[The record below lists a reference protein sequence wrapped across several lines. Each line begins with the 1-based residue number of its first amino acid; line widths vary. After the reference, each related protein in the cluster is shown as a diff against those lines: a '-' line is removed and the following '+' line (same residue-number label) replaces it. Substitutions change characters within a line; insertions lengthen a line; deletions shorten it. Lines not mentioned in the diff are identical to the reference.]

1 MPKDFLDQPSV
12 PQVVKDM
19 NNVDKGSDSSDD
31 SDRGDEYYER
41 LNLSDNYEDEN
52 KTVETQALAEQRK
65 RPIFRKK
72 TTVKKIS
79 CCNKTE
85 EVSRHVEQELIN
97 KSNDNSYC
105 SSPER
110 CNDLGYWKE
119 KRIKLACNACR
130 TAKKRCSGET
140 PECQRCKLSG
150 KQCVYEESGKKR
162 GRPKKN
168 ANNPNENTSTTITRD
183 NYTVVTKT
191 KRNKKSQYD
200 TKSTELYINPS
211 NNQSLDTLMRFSKVT
226 VNGNTTAH
234 DFPTTTCS
242 TTVTSLK
249 PHVHS
254 QEASNLNQQLLSVES
269 SDRCHPLSKASQIF
283 TKDDSARVA
292 NTSHHSTTVTY
303 SPHAIGLAFPKP
315 INTIYTPS
323 NVYPSNQFF
332 PNPNVANNVISAMK
346 SSPTNNLISQHQN
359 VINAPPNIYQP
370 LTIPNSNNNYRSQP
384 TFVLPTIKE
393 LFNFST
399 NK

>member
-65 RPIFRKK
+65 RPIFRKRK

-85 EVSRHVEQELIN
+85 EVSRH
-97 KSNDNSYC
+97 
-105 SSPER
+105 
-110 CNDLGYWKE
+110 
-119 KRIKLACNACR
+119 RIKLACNACR

-200 TKSTELYINPS
+200 TKIHRVVYKSFKQSKFGYINEVL
-211 NNQSLDTLMRFSKVT
+211 QSYRKW
-226 VNGNTTAH
+226 
-234 DFPTTTCS
+234 
-242 TTVTSLK
+242 
-249 PHVHS
+249 
-254 QEASNLNQQLLSVES
+254 E
-269 SDRCHPLSKASQIF
+269 
-283 TKDDSARVA
+283 
-292 NTSHHSTTVTY
+292 Y
-303 SPHAIGLAFPKP
+303 
-315 INTIYTPS
+315 
-323 NVYPSNQFF
+323 
-332 PNPNVANNVISAMK
+332 
-346 SSPTNNLISQHQN
+346 
-359 VINAPPNIYQP
+359 
-370 LTIPNSNNNYRSQP
+370 NS
-384 TFVLPTIKE
+384 
-393 LFNFST
+393 
-399 NK
+399 